1 MLKDIDTIYGEMLED
16 FAQRSGYLPNTACD
30 LAARLYAAAAQVQAL
45 YAQAEWVLNQSFPQT
60 AQGEYLDFHAETRG
74 ISRAQAEKAA
84 GTLRF
89 SITTAVGQ
97 DLEIPAG
104 TVCMNAG
111 GVRFQTTQGAVLE
124 AGELTVDVPAE
135 AMESGASGNV
145 SPGTVVLMAVPPAGI
160 ERCTNPEAFA
170 GGTDAESDEALR
182 QRILDSYWRLPNGA
196 NAAYYE
202 QSALGYP
209 GVAAATAVGRARG
222 IGTVDVYVATEA
234 GLPDTALLTA
244 IETALQAKREIAVD
258 VEVCAPQEQTV
269 DVTVAIQAA
278 EGYTYDQAEDA
289 ADAAIRAHFTGN
301 LLGKG
306 VTLAELGHLLYSLD
320 SVANYRFTAPA
331 ADVAAVVTSLP
342 RLGTLAIS
350 DMTEEES

>member
-196 NAAYYE
+196 NVAYYE
-202 QSALGYP
+202 QTAMGYP

-222 IGTVDVYVATEA
+222 LGTVDVYVATAAGVPEEDLLEEIEA
-234 GLPDTALLTA
+234 D
-244 IETALQAKREIAVD
+244 LQKKREIAVD
-258 VEVCAPQEQTV
+258 LQVLAPEEETV
-269 DVTVAIQAA
+269 NITVAIQAA
-278 EGYTYDQAEDA
+278 QGYPFQTAQAA
-289 ADAAIRAHFTGN
+289 ADAALRGYFTGALLGKPVTLAALGN
-301 LLGKG
+301 LLYD
-306 VTLAELGHLLYSLD
+306 LE
-320 SVANYRFTAPA
+320 SVENYHFTAPA
-331 ADVAAVVTSLP
+331 ADVAAEVGSLP
-342 RLGTLAIS
+342 VLGTLTIS
-350 DMTEEES
+350 EMEAD

>member
-16 FAQRSGYLPNTACD
+16 FADRSGYLPNTACD

-45 YAQAEWVLNQSFPQT
+45 YAQAAWVLDQSFPQT
-60 AQGEYLDFHAETRG
+60 ARGDYLDCHAETRG

-84 GTLRF
+84 GVLRF

-104 TVCMNAG
+104 TVCMTAQ
-111 GVRFQTTQGAVLE
+111 GVRFQTTQGAVLA
-124 AGELTVDVPAE
+124 AGELTADAAAE
-135 AMESGASGNV
+135 AMESGAAGNV

-160 ERCTNPEAFA
+160 QRCTNPEAFA
-170 GGTDAESDEALR
+170 GGTDRESDEALR

-222 IGTVDVYVATEA
+222 IGTVDVYVATAAGVPEEDLLEEIEA
-234 GLPDTALLTA
+234 D
-244 IETALQAKREIAVD
+244 LQKKREIAVD
-258 VEVCAPQEQTV
+258 LQVLAPEEETV
-269 DVTVAIQAA
+269 DVTVAVQPAQGYDFQAA
-278 EGYTYDQAEDA
+278 KAA
-289 ADAAIRAHFTGN
+289 ADAALRGYFTGALLGKPVTLAALGN
-301 LLGKG
+301 LLYG
-306 VTLAELGHLLYSLD
+306 LE
-320 SVANYRFTAPA
+320 SVENYHFTAPA
-331 ADVAAVVTSLP
+331 ADVAAEVGSLP
-342 RLGTLAIS
+342 VLGTLTIS
-350 DMTEEES
+350 EMEAG